1 MNMAICLICDQ
12 HDGQKIEEFPDQR
25 FCGCNYDRWLQRANN
40 IKIKRIEESLK
51 DNDKFLKSVLSDLS
65 EDNVDIEQIQKK
77 IKGKLNIK
85 TCSVLEL

>member
-1 MNMAICLICDQ
+1 MAICFCCGQI
-12 HDGQKIEEFPDQR
+12 DGQKIDEFPDQR
-25 FCGCNYDRWLQRANN
+25 FCGCNYDKWLQRANN